1 MGKIWVGEWEKED
14 GCEISGKELRKLVL
28 PAGLEG
34 ECGEGEMHEPAEG
47 RAHVAV
53 LSPRLRQE
61 GIIYRLQFDTGSQSF
76 LNSFKG
82 DVFSHFSFPMDSS
95 KEQKKRKKKKKAN
108 LNPRKLSM
116 CHFCALSFVSLFF
129 THPLPP
135 GTLWGESQVARWH
148 LSSQWKAP
156 SSVGGDQCKHLPGGM
171 WGVFLSLSGSMRI
184 LFVCFSAETTL

>member
-1 MGKIWVGEWEKED
+1 M
-14 GCEISGKELRKLVL
+14 VL

-95 KEQKKRKKKKKAN
+95 KEQKANEEEKEEKEESKSEPEKAEYVSF
-108 LNPRKLSM
+108 LRPFLCFTVFHSSSPSGDAVGRISGCKVTPVISM
-116 CHFCALSFVSLFF
+116 EGP
-129 THPLPP
+129 T
-135 GTLWGESQVARWH
+135 
-148 LSSQWKAP
+148 
-156 SSVGGDQCKHLPGGM
+156 
-171 WGVFLSLSGSMRI
+171 LSGWGS
-184 LFVCFSAETTL
+184 V

>member
-1 MGKIWVGEWEKED
+1 M
-14 GCEISGKELRKLVL
+14 VL
-28 PAGLEG
+28 PAGLAG

-82 DVFSHFSFPMDSS
+82 DVLSRFSFPMDSS
-95 KEQKKRKKKKKAN
+95 KEKKAKEEEKEEKEESKSE
-108 LNPRKLSM
+108 PEK
-116 CHFCALSFVSLFF
+116 AEYVSFLCPFLCVSVF
-129 THPLPP
+129 H
-135 GTLWGESQVARWH
+135 
-148 LSSQWKAP
+148 SSSAFGDAVGRISGYKVTPVISVEAS
-156 SSVGGDQCKHLPGGM
+156 SSVGGDQCKHLPGEV
-171 WGVFLSLSGSMRI
+171 WGALLSLSGSMRN